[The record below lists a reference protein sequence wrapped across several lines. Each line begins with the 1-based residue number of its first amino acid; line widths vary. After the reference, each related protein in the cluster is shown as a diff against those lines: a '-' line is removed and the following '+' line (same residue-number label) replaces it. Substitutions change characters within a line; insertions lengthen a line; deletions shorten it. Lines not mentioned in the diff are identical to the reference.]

1 MQYIA
6 NIQPNIAASTPASRN
21 SALDTILD
29 AKPQTDDS
37 KIFSRYLEQDK
48 SAGREE
54 RTDVAGKTSQVPVN
68 QSAGDKQLQERRAD
82 NSKDVDS
89 DKKEIQL
96 DDNQAVA
103 KSSTQQAVD
112 AQQKVEVDGKEKPQA
127 ELNKA
132 AKAVGEVLNQ
142 QEEATADADETP
154 TGTFDL
160 LQFLNQSNQ
169 AKNNITQTS
178 DKAAA
183 KGEAKQ
189 ATSSETKESALLK
202 VLNSAKSTD
211 IEQSAGTNA
220 AESSLLAGVGK
231 AAEKKGGEK
240 TVVAAKVMADTQT
253 AEKNISSTVI
263 AADKAEVQTDKQLK
277 EQVGKVVT
285 ETSGSAKTSPSESKT
300 QTDKKPLNAD
310 AAGQIDTKLTKQQVN
325 ASPDVNAKEVALVNQ
340 QKADSDTEVTPNA
353 ELSKSKAQ
361 AVVAENVQSK
371 SKLVDSQKQPIE
383 KNSAIDVKEQAE
395 VASINAAEPKATKMP
410 SVNTTDASKVAA
422 SVKKSDKSTEVKSDK
437 AANTDA
443 GLTDTVKSTVSEQ
456 SKRQSS
462 ELQTKPSNKQ
472 ASITAEKN
480 ATEALMADNNRIDSS
495 GQASHVVEPSTGE
508 KAETTGVAQAAAVT
522 KQKSEKAATK
532 DKAAEINLHK
542 EGKWQDE
549 DKSQVRTTD
558 TQVKDSQTQQ
568 FEQSP
573 LFAQMQSQQAAESL
587 PEAAKTQQITQQVQA
602 KQDIQQAERNAKTQ
616 QQVVQLKEHIQL
628 QKPEAVTAL
637 NDAVRFMMNGR
648 VQAAELR
655 LDPPE
660 LGSMQ
665 IKISLNGDAAS
676 VSMLVQNQQ
685 AKDMLDQSVPKLR
698 EMLEQQG
705 LELSDSQVEH
715 RQADSGQGSG
725 QQSQAGG
732 GQSAADD
739 GQDDDNT
746 QVIEQKIHNGHLGA
760 VDYYA

>member
-37 KIFSRYLEQDK
+37 KTFSRYLEQDK

-54 RTDVAGKTSQVPVN
+54 RTDVAGKTNQVPVN
-68 QSAGDKQLQERRAD
+68 QSAGDKPLQERRAD
-82 NSKDVDS
+82 NSKDIDN

-103 KSSTQQAVD
+103 KSSKQQAVD
-112 AQQKVEVDGKEKPQA
+112 AQQKVEVDSSEKPQA
-127 ELNKA
+127 ELNKT
-132 AKAVGEVLNQ
+132 AKAVGEVLSQ
-142 QEEATADADETP
+142 QEQATAEADETP
-154 TGTFDL
+154 AGTFDL

-189 ATSSETKESALLK
+189 VTKESALLK

-211 IEQSAGTNA
+211 KEQSAGTNA
-220 AESSLLAGVGK
+220 AESSLLAGVDK
-231 AAEKKGGEK
+231 AAEKNGGEK
-240 TVVAAKVMADTQT
+240 TVVAAKVMADTLA
-253 AEKNISSTVI
+253 AEKNISSTVV
-263 AADKAEVQTDKQLK
+263 AADKAAAKADKQLK
-277 EQVGKVVT
+277 EQVDKVVT
-285 ETSGSAKTSPSESKT
+285 ETAGSAKTSPSESKT

-325 ASPDVNAKEVALVNQ
+325 ASPDLNAKEVALVNQ

-371 SKLVDSQKQPIE
+371 SKWVDSQKQPTE
-383 KNSAIDVKEQAE
+383 KNSAIDVTEQGE
-395 VASINAAEPKATKMP
+395 VASINAAEPKAIKIP

-437 AANTDA
+437 SANTDA
-443 GLTDTVKSTVSEQ
+443 GLSDTVKSTVSEQ
-456 SKRQSS
+456 SKQQSS

-495 GQASHVVEPSTGE
+495 GQANHVVEPSTGE
-508 KAETTGVAQAAAVT
+508 KAETTGVAQAAVT

-532 DKAAEINLHK
+532 DKATELNLHK

-628 QKPEAVTAL
+628 QKPEAATAL

-732 GQSAADD
+732 GQSSADD
-739 GQDDDNT
+739 GQDDDST

>member
-37 KIFSRYLEQDK
+37 KTFSRYLEQDK
-48 SAGREE
+48 SAGTEE
-54 RTDVAGKTSQVPVN
+54 RADVAGKTSQVPVN
-68 QSAGDKQLQERRAD
+68 QSAGDKPLQERRAD
-82 NSKDVDS
+82 NNKDVDS

-103 KSSTQQAVD
+103 KSSKQQAVD
-112 AQQKVEVDGKEKPQA
+112 AQQKVEVDSSEKPQA
-127 ELNKA
+127 ELNKT
-132 AKAVGEVLNQ
+132 AKAVGEVLSQ
-142 QEEATADADETP
+142 QEQATAEADETP
-154 TGTFDL
+154 AGTFDL

-189 ATSSETKESALLK
+189 VTKESALLK

-211 IEQSAGTNA
+211 KEQSTGTNA
-220 AESSLLAGVGK
+220 DESSLLAGVGK

-371 SKLVDSQKQPIE
+371 SKLVDSQKQPTE
-383 KNSAIDVKEQAE
+383 KNSAIDVTEQAE
-395 VASINAAEPKATKMP
+395 VASINAAEPKAIKIP

-443 GLTDTVKSTVSEQ
+443 GLSDTVKSTVSEQ
-456 SKRQSS
+456 SKQQSS

-480 ATEALMADNNRIDSS
+480 ATEALMADNNRVDSP
-495 GQASHVVEPSTGE
+495 GPVNHVVEPSTDE
-508 KAETTGVAQAAAVT
+508 KFETTGVSQITSVT

-532 DKAAEINLHK
+532 DKVAEINLHK

-549 DKSQVRTTD
+549 DKSQVRTSD

-732 GQSAADD
+732 GQSSTDD